1 MTGASFVAGD
11 WGTSHLRLFL
21 CDAQGETLDTVTG
34 PGAADVAGAFAS
46 TFDSLT
52 ERWQHDHALPTILCG
67 MVGSTIGWTEAG
79 YVACPAHPE
88 KIATACVALRDG
100 RIHIVPGLS
109 CRNRLQAPDV
119 LRGEE
124 TQILGALQLQ
134 PDLRA
139 GQHLLCLPG
148 THTKWIALT
157 GGAVTE
163 FLTAPTGE
171 LFSVIRDHSVLV
183 ADRAGAD
190 ALDGGAGF
198 ERGLAES
205 ARFPHAQLVHR
216 IFECRSRRLTGDL
229 QADATASY
237 LSGLLIASDVRGAL
251 ALFAPSAATAIHV
264 IGARA
269 LTGLYAKALASMG
282 RETRSIDGN
291 AASLAGLTHVHR
303 MQSRELPAHAQ

>member
-1 MTGASFVAGD
+1 MAEASFVAGD

-21 CDAQGETLDTVTG
+21 CDGRGQPLDTVAG
-34 PGAADVAGAFAS
+34 PGAADVAGNFAG

-67 MVGSTIGWTEAG
+67 MVGSTIGWTQTG
-79 YVACPAHPE
+79 YVACPAQPAQ
-88 KIATACVALRDG
+88 IATACVALREG
-100 RIHIVPGLS
+100 RIHIVPGLT

-134 PDLRA
+134 PELRA

-148 THTKWIALT
+148 THTKWVVLDD
-157 GGAVTE
+157 GSVTE
-163 FLTAPTGE
+163 FLSAPTGE

-183 ADRAGAD
+183 ADRTGAF
-190 ALDGGAGF
+190 DGGAGF
-198 ERGLAES
+198 EKGLLES

-229 QADATASY
+229 PAEASAGY
-237 LSGLLIASDVRGAL
+237 LSGLLIASDARGAL
-251 ALFAPSAATAIHV
+251 ELFAQSAVKEIGL
-264 IGARA
+264 IGAQT
-269 LTGLYAKALASMG
+269 LTNLYAKALASMN
-282 RETRSIDGN
+282 RETRIIDGN
-291 AASLAGLTHVHR
+291 AAALAGLTHLH
-303 MQSRELPAHAQ
+303 QLLSREAPLHAH